1 MATVIVNSPNDVLVD
16 GDAFG
21 AVADTI
27 ANNPQLASD
36 IQVALQAKWSEIVSS
51 SQAIV
56 SAVTAER
63 EQALSDLSF
72 LREAALSG
80 NPEAI
85 AAALVPHKEKEIIAI
100 DLQIAE
106 LEAKKLALEDKVVA
120 VIVTEKSTKRSS

>member
-1 MATVIVNSPNDVLVD
+1 MATVIVNSPTDVRVD

-36 IQVALQAKWSEIVSS
+36 IQVALQVRWDELLAS
-51 SQAIV
+51 SQAAV
-56 SAVTAER
+56 SVAEADKAL
-63 EQALSDLSF
+63 ALSDLTV

-80 NPEAI
+80 SPEAI
-85 AAALVPHKEKEIIAI
+85 AAALVPHKEKEIAAI

-106 LEAKKLALEDKVVA
+106 LEAKKLALEDKADAVV
-120 VIVTEKSTKRSS
+120 VTEKSTK

>member
-1 MATVIVNSPNDVLVD
+1 MATVIVNSPHDVLVD

-36 IQVALQAKWSEIVSS
+36 IQVALQVRWDELLAASQSAVSS
-51 SQAIV
+51 
-56 SAVTAER
+56 AEADKAL
-63 EQALSDLSF
+63 ALSDLTV
-72 LREAALSG
+72 LREAALTG

-85 AAALVPHKEKEIIAI
+85 AAALVPHKEKEIAAI

-106 LEAKKLALEDKVVA
+106 LEAKKLALEDKSAAVV
-120 VIVTEKSTKRSS
+120 VTEKSTK